1 MFRTAYETK
10 IDFGS
15 NKAEIVLPGISSF
28 FKCIIAK
35 LMDGHYSSSSG
46 ITWSLLLIWVVVDES
61 EVSVFSLDEQLA
73 DYSDNQIG
81 DFVSHA
87 SSCSLL

>member
-1 MFRTAYETK
+1 
-10 IDFGS
+10 
-15 NKAEIVLPGISSF
+15 
-28 FKCIIAK
+28 
-35 LMDGHYSSSSG
+35 MDGHYSSSSG

-87 SSCSLL
+87 SSCSSL

>member
-1 MFRTAYETK
+1 
-10 IDFGS
+10 
-15 NKAEIVLPGISSF
+15 
-28 FKCIIAK
+28 
-35 LMDGHYSSSSG
+35 MDGHYSSSSG

-87 SSCSLL
+87 SNCSLL